1 MGDWDVVSTTPA
13 WARDR
18 LASGTLSR
26 RLRRGA
32 ADAEA
37 RAIRTAIQHTA
48 TVRAATALRAGAPSD
63 RGCKTLSQTGV
74 GLIVNPR
81 EAGQRSSAR
90 WRRGHEVGARMNDP
104 RKLRAAP
111 PFG

>member
-13 WARDR
+13 QGARPAGEWDVV
-18 LASGTLSR
+18 STV
-26 RLRRGA
+26 RRGA

-37 RAIRTAIQHTA
+37 RAIRTAIQLHRHRPPPRRSGP
-48 TVRAATALRAGAPSD
+48 VRQFGQGLQDTIA
-63 RGCKTLSQTGV
+63 TGV

-90 WRRGHEVGARMNDP
+90 WRRGQ
-104 RKLRAAP
+104 
-111 PFG
+111 

>member
-13 WARDR
+13 QGARP
-18 LASGTLSR
+18 AGGGTLSR

-37 RAIRTAIQHTA
+37 RAIRNGGNPTTPPPSAPPRRSGP
-48 TVRAATALRAGAPSD
+48 VRQFGQGLQDTIA
-63 RGCKTLSQTGV
+63 TGV

-90 WRRGHEVGARMNDP
+90 WRRGQ
-104 RKLRAAP
+104 
-111 PFG
+111 